1 MTETNTRKKA
11 SPTASEYISAN
22 FKPSDRIAILVL
34 NRNLGETTQRIT
46 TAQKA
51 ASAEF
56 QAWLRYKNANG
67 ADIYVGMNPLKQDS
81 STRTKGDIET
91 IRHVYVDLDQ
101 GGSVALEEIKNSD
114 LVPQPNYVLN
124 TSPEK
129 FQVVWKA
136 EGITLE
142 EAEGL
147 QHAMV
152 REFGGDPA
160 ATDSTRV
167 LRLPGFAN
175 KKYDQDFCVQ
185 ASEDSTQTYHLRDF
199 KVPIDSQDAHRHRND
214 EAPARSRVS
223 GAVLSQSE
231 HDWAYAKRAL
241 ARGDDTEE
249 IIRTIADFRAEDK
262 PSPEYYARHTV
273 RKAQADLQRQAATAR
288 GDGARTEITPGIESS
303 HDRSDMP

>member
-1 MTETNTRKKA
+1 MNGTIMPKQA
-11 SPTASEYISAN
+11 SPTASEYISDN
-22 FKPSDRIAILVL
+22 FKPSDRIAVLVL

-51 ASAEF
+51 ASPEF

-67 ADIYVGMNPLKQDS
+67 ADIYVGMNPLKQDA

-91 IRHVYVDLDQ
+91 IRHVYVDLDHA
-101 GGSVALEEIKNSD
+101 GSAALEEIKNSD

-124 TSPEK
+124 TSPDK
-129 FQVVWKA
+129 FQVVWKV
-136 EGITLE
+136 EGIALE
-142 EAEGL
+142 DAEAL

-175 KKYDQDFCVQ
+175 KKYDRDFYVH
-185 ASEDSTQTYHLRDF
+185 ANVDSTQTYHLRDF
-199 KVPIDSQDAHRHRND
+199 KVPTDSPDAPRHHNEETTRSYR
-214 EAPARSRVS
+214 APA
-223 GAVLSQSE
+223 ATLSQSE

-241 ARGDDTEE
+241 ARGDEPE
-249 IIRTIADFRAEDK
+249 KIIRRIADFRAEDK
-262 PSPEYYARHTV
+262 PDPEYYARHTV
-273 RKAQADLQRQAATAR
+273 AKAQATLERETAPTSGSGQGQLGETAR
-288 GDGARTEITPGIESS
+288 NY
-303 HDRSDMP
+303 